1 VRERRHPGMSI
12 RGKWTCA
19 ESRIGVLNTRLSS
32 VGGTIIIDLLEGLDL
47 GELTSNIDK
56 EAFIFNEVLMPNYIT
71 L

>member
-1 VRERRHPGMSI
+1 
-12 RGKWTCA
+12 
-19 ESRIGVLNTRLSS
+19 VLITRLSS